1 MDESELYDNATNSTN
16 NDENEGELEIENFIE
31 NESDLEKEL
40 EEIFENGDLDEKWLN
55 SLNDSELNSA
65 NYNKDDDQGVN
76 ETELNDKLEDD
87 DEDDKEEEESH
98 GFFEHFFDW
107 FSFF

>member
-55 SLNDSELNSA
+55 SLNDSELNST